1 MLSPSVM
8 RAWRTVIRASKEQRL
23 GRCQRGMRCLAR
35 EHIDLVVAPVPIT
48 QTTNV
53 VRVLFVLEWRGV
65 S

>member
-1 MLSPSVM
+1 
-8 RAWRTVIRASKEQRL
+8 
-23 GRCQRGMRCLAR
+23 MRCLAR

-53 VRVLFVLEWRGV
+53 VRMLFVLEWRGGGLRMMGRKAFTHP